1 METDRSGHTADCG
14 LMVATHA
21 SHPQALPII
30 THIFFLRLDGSADV
44 GTHTGAISCVISV
57 SRIALAVVASTIFG
71 IWACAEARILVGIA
85 NVDVKIVVVVDTK
98 GTDASAKDAQ
108 QHERYRK

>member
-1 METDRSGHTADCG
+1 MHHT
-14 LMVATHA
+14 
-21 SHPQALPII
+21 PLPII
-30 THIFFLRLDGSADV
+30 THIFFLWFDGSSDV
-44 GTHTGAISCVISV
+44 GTRAGAISCVICV
-57 SRIALAVVASTIFG
+57 SGVALAVVASTIFG